1 MRPTEFIA
9 RTRWI
14 VLLSA
19 LIAIQSASAQR
30 RKSWL
35 DYGGGADGSH
45 YSPLN
50 AINKSNVNQL
60 EMAWNYTQGSAG
72 FNPIVA
78 GNVIYVLTQTQ
89 ALAALDAATGK
100 EIWIHANLAGIT

>member
-1 MRPTEFIA
+1 MLSETLSQGGKSHLRPTGFI
-9 RTRWI
+9 TKSSWI

-19 LIAIQSASAQR
+19 LIAAEPAQSQNR
-30 RKSWL
+30 RAPLEKGWV

-60 EMAWNYTQGSAG
+60 EMAWNYPQGSAG

-78 GNVIYVLTQTQ
+78 GNMIY
-89 ALAALDAATGK
+89 
-100 EIWIHANLAGIT
+100 